1 MSNKHLLAISKNYW
15 GANTS
20 EQTATTFSNKF
31 SSLLSIP
38 SNQITTLI
46 GNEVTLATVKTTI
59 GQFVYDAL
67 LNNHYE
73 PILYIYINGH
83 GNQIVDSNGDEIQER
98 IDPEETPVD
107 AQDELYQLPDGN
119 LIDDELTTIINNAV
133 YSAQAI
139 DRPLVVL
146 ISDHCSSG
154 SMLDKIHI
162 SWFDWI
168 SFGSSTDTEDSYIT
182 GDGNVMTMNLLNVME
197 NNKDKLH
204 DLTAI
209 EFYQLIDKQM
219 KESFIGELQHA
230 TIHVSNRNLLN
241 IHLFESI

>member
-1 MSNKHLLAISKNYW
+1 MSSKHLLTISKNYW

-20 EQTATTFSNKF
+20 ERCATTFSTKF
-31 SSLLSIP
+31 STLLSIP

-46 GNEVTLATVKTTI
+46 GNDVTLATVKTTI
-59 GQFVYDAL
+59 SQFVYDAL
-67 LNNHYE
+67 LNNHYQ

-83 GNQIVDSNGDEIQER
+83 GNQIVDANGDEIQQD
-98 IDPEETPVD
+98 INIEETPVD

-119 LIDDELTTIINNAV
+119 LVDDELTNIINNAV
-133 YSAQAI
+133 YCAQAL

-209 EFYQLIDKQM
+209 EFYQLLDKEM
-219 KESFIGELQHA
+219 KNSFIGELQHA
-230 TIHVSNRNLLN
+230 TIHVSNRILMD
-241 IHLFESI
+241 IKPF